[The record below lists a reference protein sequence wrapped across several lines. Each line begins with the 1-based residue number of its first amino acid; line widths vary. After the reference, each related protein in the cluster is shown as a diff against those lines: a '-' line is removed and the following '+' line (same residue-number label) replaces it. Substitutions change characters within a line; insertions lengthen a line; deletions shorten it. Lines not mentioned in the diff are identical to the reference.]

1 MSDLTNLSAD
11 EVQAIAD
18 QLAHFGSTYAEI
30 AKEMRENGFETIDV
44 KGIATLGYA
53 MERIVGSVGSA
64 QKALAAKR
72 NPAKDKLAFLR
83 KSKPVDPPEDLGMV
97 AENIDKF
104 STSVGKSSSAKPT
117 PPKKASAK
125 KKGSA

>member
-1 MSDLTNLSAD
+1 MSDLTDLTAD

-18 QLAHFGSTYAEI
+18 QLSHFGSTYAEI
-30 AKEMRENGFETIDV
+30 AKEMRENNFTTIKV

-64 QKALAAKR
+64 QKALAARR

-83 KSKPVDPPEDLGMV
+83 SKSKPASDDDTEELKAELSERHRKSGGSVKEKPKESKKRKVD
-97 AENIDKF
+97 
-104 STSVGKSSSAKPT
+104 
-117 PPKKASAK
+117 
-125 KKGSA
+125 